1 MCQLRNMGLNFVP
14 HILSFLE
21 VDGNM
26 ITAHVAR
33 VIKQDME
40 IRML

>member
-1 MCQLRNMGLNFVP
+1 MGVSFVP

-26 ITAHVAR
+26 VTAHIAR
-33 VIKQDME
+33 IIRQDME
-40 IRML
+40 IQMLQA